1 MLKLWNMN
9 QIDIKNHFSTPSMHV
24 SLAKREEETC
34 GALLQ
39 GERAAISSTFISILQ
54 ITASNPGP
62 ARPLQL
68 QSVTTH
74 RLGTG
79 DLRVLGLQ
87 GQPYPEFLDSPAQ
100 DQGLWNWFSSNR
112 WSKPELSQATQ

>member
-1 MLKLWNMN
+1 MLKLWNLN
-9 QIDIKNHFSTPSMHV
+9 QIDIKTHFPTPSMHV
-24 SLAKREEETC
+24 SLAKQEEGTC